1 MQTLNLK
8 TNSAAVNNYYKE
20 LGNLAQLQLLHEG
33 AVSPAFAALLRACGS
48 QVGWTLAEQY
58 SLRVNRTDERG
69 HKGRIRLDGAL
80 LDDYK
85 LVQGIWEAKDT
96 ADDLESEIRAK
107 FAKGYPRDNIL
118 FQAPQRAIL
127 YQDGRPVA
135 TADLNDRGQL
145 VEILRAFF
153 NYRPPAFEQWHRAV
167 EEFKGTVPDL
177 AARLLQLIEQEEGR
191 SRRFQDALANF
202 TELCRSTLNPNIS
215 KAAVREMLIQHLLT
229 ERIFQRIFDNSDF
242 AQRNVIAREIETVI
256 QALTAQH
263 FSRHSFLA
271 SLDRFYGAIEATA
284 ATIEDFSQKQDFL
297 NTVYENFFQG
307 FSVKVADTHG
317 IVYTPQPIVDFM
329 VRSVDVL
336 LQQEFGRSLGA
347 PDVHVL
353 DPFVGTGNFIL
364 RVMRQIPRT
373 RLEQKYA
380 AELHCNEVM
389 LLPYY
394 IAAMNIEHAFFEL
407 TGYYQPFNGI
417 CLADTFELGAGHAE
431 QQGLFAPQNSERVA
445 QQQAA
450 DIFVIIGNPPY
461 NAWQLNENDNNKN
474 RSYPLLDKRVSDTY
488 AKASAATNK
497 NALSDPYVKAFRWA
511 ADRIGAEGIVAFV
524 SNNSFIDALSFD
536 GMRKQLAE
544 EFSAIYVLDL
554 QGNIRKDSMRDSIPL
569 GERHTVFGMAAMV
582 GIAVTFLVRKPNHT
596 GCKIYYSTLDFRATR
611 VEKFELLERAES
623 VQKID
628 WQEIAPNARHTWLT
642 SGTEDEFTAAIP
654 IGSKAGKAGDVQA
667 VIFQLY
673 SNGVKTNRDVWAYNF
688 DRKAVAQNMQR
699 MIETYSDHVRR
710 WATLPAASVVDE
722 FIDTDSTKISWS
734 ESLKNGMVRGKV
746 AKYNLDVTIQG
757 RGTRTKVE
765 TNKTTNGI
773 GAMSS

>member
-1 MQTLNLK
+1 MQSLNLK
-8 TNSAAVNNYYKE
+8 TNSAVVNAYYNE
-20 LGNLAQLQLLHEG
+20 LGNLSQLMLLHEG

-58 SLRVNRTDERG
+58 SLRVSRTDESGR
-69 HKGRIRLDGAL
+69 KQRIRLDGAL

-96 ADDLESEIRAK
+96 DDDLEAEIRAK

-118 FQAPQRAIL
+118 FQAPERAVL
-127 YQDGRPVA
+127 YQDGRPVF
-135 TADLNDRGQL
+135 TADLTDSRQL
-145 VEILRAFF
+145 VDILKAFF
-153 NYRPPAFEQWHRAV
+153 NYRPPAYEQWHRAV

-177 AARLLQLIEQEEGR
+177 AARLLELIEEEERR

-202 TELCRSTLNPNIS
+202 IEICRGTINPNIS

-229 ERIFQRIFDNSDF
+229 ERIFRRVFDNSDF

-284 ATIEDFSQKQDFL
+284 ATIDDFSQKQDFL

-336 LQQEFGRSLGA
+336 LKQEFGRSLGA

-364 RVMRQIPRT
+364 RVMHEIPRT

-380 AELHCNEVM
+380 TKLHCNEVM

-394 IAAMNIEHAFFEL
+394 IAAMNIEHAFYEL
-407 TGYYQPFNGI
+407 TGTYQPFEGI
-417 CLADTFELGAGHAE
+417 CLADTFELGTGHAA
-431 QQGLFAPQNSERVA
+431 QPGLFAPQNSERVA
-445 QQQAA
+445 HQQAA
-450 DIFVIIGNPPY
+450 DITVIIGNPPY

-474 RSYPLLDKRVSDTY
+474 RSYPLLDKRVSETY

-511 ADRIGAEGIVAFV
+511 ADRIGDEGIIAFV
-524 SNNSFIDALSFD
+524 SNNSFVDALSFD
-536 GMRKQLAE
+536 GMRKQLGE
-544 EFSAIYVLDL
+544 EFDAIYVLDL
-554 QGNIRKDSMRDSIPL
+554 GGNVRQNPKLSGTTHNIFGIQVGVAVTLLVKR
-569 GERHTVFGMAAMV
+569 GERTDAPKIFYARTDEYWRKGEKYDFLEQTQTVQ
-582 GIAVTFLVRKPNHT
+582 GIK
-596 GCKIYYSTLDFRATR
+596 
-611 VEKFELLERAES
+611 
-623 VQKID
+623 
-628 WQEIAPNARHTWLT
+628 WQEITPNARHTWLT
-642 SGTEDEFTAAIP
+642 SETEGEFYTGIP
-654 IGSKAGKAGDVQA
+654 IGEKENGSLCVSRIWPRCCQFDCLPPDVN
-667 VIFQLY
+667 L
-673 SNGVKTNRDVWAYNF
+673 
-688 DRKAVAQNMQR
+688 
-699 MIETYSDHVRR
+699 
-710 WATLPAASVVDE
+710 
-722 FIDTDSTKISWS
+722 
-734 ESLKNGMVRGKV
+734 
-746 AKYNLDVTIQG
+746 AKY
-757 RGTRTKVE
+757 
-765 TNKTTNGI
+765 
-773 GAMSS
+773 APSSQRSLESI